1 MQSSTDSTKGN
12 VPLWIIQVIVALVF
26 LATGG
31 MKLVLS
37 SAALAAQSPVPISI
51 LRILGVLEVL
61 GALGLVLPG
70 LFKIRRGLTPIAA
83 AGLFTVASGA
93 TGATLA
99 MGQSTMAVLPAVLGV
114 LAAII
119 AAGRRS
125 WLAAAVEPSS
135 IQNAPPHADVRRAH
149 VA

>member
-1 MQSSTDSTKGN
+1 MRSDTSSTRGN
-12 VPLWIIQVIVALVF
+12 VPLWIIQVLVALVF
-26 LATGG
+26 LGTGG

-37 SAALAAQSPVPISI
+37 SAALAAQSPVPLAI
-51 LRILGVLEVL
+51 LRILGVLEIL

-83 AGLFTVASGA
+83 AGLFTVSSGA

-99 MGQSTMAVLPAVLGV
+99 MGQTTMAVLPAILGV
-114 LAAII
+114 LTAII

-125 WLAAAVEPSS
+125 WLAAEVEPSS
-135 IQNAPPHADVRRAH
+135 IQNAPTHTGHAHADA
-149 VA
+149 A

>member
-1 MQSSTDSTKGN
+1 MRSSKDSTKGN
-12 VPLWIIQVIVALVF
+12 VPLWIIQVLVALVF

-31 MKLVLS
+31 MKLVFS
-37 SAALAAQSPVPISI
+37 SAALAAQSPVPIAI
-51 LRILGVLEVL
+51 LRILGVCEVL

-70 LFKIRRGLTPIAA
+70 LFKFHRGLTPIAA

-99 MGQSTMAVLPAVLGV
+99 MGQSTMAILPAVLGV
-114 LAAII
+114 LTALI
-119 AAGRRS
+119 AAGRRG
-125 WLAAAVEPSS
+125 WLAAEVEPSS
-135 IQNAPPHADVRRAH
+135 VENAPPRAEAQRAH

>member
-1 MQSSTDSTKGN
+1 MRSPDNSTSGN
-12 VPLWIIQVIVALVF
+12 VPLWIIQVLVALVF

-31 MKLVLS
+31 MKLVFS
-37 SAALAAQSPVPISI
+37 SAALAAQSPVPLPI
-51 LRILGVLEVL
+51 LRILGVCEVL

-70 LFKIRRGLTPIAA
+70 LFKVRRGLTPIAA

-99 MGQSTMAVLPAVLGV
+99 MGQSAMAILPAVLGV

-119 AAGRRS
+119 AAGRRA
-125 WLAAAVEPSS
+125 WLAAEVEPSS
-135 IQNAPPHADVRRAH
+135 VQNAPPRDEVRHAH